1 MTVLIKIKIKG
12 GSNNDKVEAGK
23 LADRLRSAC
32 CDRSTTEKIDCGRR
46 ASWSAVIRP
55 SEKI

>member
-1 MTVLIKIKIKG
+1 MTVLIKIKG

-23 LADRLRSAC
+23 LADRLRSGML
-32 CDRSTTEKIDCGRR
+32 RPLYHGENGLQTPREF
-46 ASWSAVIRP
+46 IRP